1 MSHNFD
7 IIKKREREQNS
18 QQRRTEI
25 FLDLTQN
32 FLAQNLIISK
42 SLVKA
47 SLTLMTT

>member
-42 SLVKA
+42 SLVKP
-47 SLTLMTT
+47 LLH